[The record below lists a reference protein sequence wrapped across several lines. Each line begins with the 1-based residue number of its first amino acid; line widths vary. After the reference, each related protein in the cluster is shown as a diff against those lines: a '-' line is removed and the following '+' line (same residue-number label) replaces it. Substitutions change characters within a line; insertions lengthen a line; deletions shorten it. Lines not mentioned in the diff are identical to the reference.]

1 MVAPVNSGADTP
13 ATRTANPAPA
23 RGADGSAPAAAS
35 FAVRLGAMGR
45 WFRPSI
51 VVGALSLMAVIG
63 LYWFMALL
71 PGTNPALVPAPPQI
85 LQTFIEE
92 LRSGELWIN
101 TYASLKRVLIGYL
114 LGAGL
119 ALLLGSLAGWFRF
132 WGYILNPIIDALRP
146 IPALAYIP
154 LVIVW
159 VGIGEPS
166 RIIIIVLAVFKPV
179 VVNAR
184 AGMQEVAQIYVDA
197 ARTLGASRWRVFTTV
212 ALPSAIPYFIAGM
225 RTGVSTGFLAL
236 VAAELIAAPSGL
248 GFMIQNAG
256 QYFRTDITI
265 VGIIVIG
272 LLGALLDQIASRT
285 GRALTSW
292 SDVRREQ

>member
-1 MVAPVNSGADTP
+1 MRTSGRGGWLARICTP
-13 ATRTANPAPA
+13 A
-23 RGADGSAPAAAS
+23 
-35 FAVRLGAMGR
+35 VL
-45 WFRPSI
+45 
-51 VVGALSLMAVIG
+51 VGAVSLAAVVAI
-63 LYWFMALL
+63 YWYMALR
-71 PGTNPALVPAPPQI
+71 PGTNPALVPAPPSI
-85 LQTFIEE
+85 VKALREE
-92 LRSGELWIN
+92 IASGDLLVN
-101 TYASLKRVLIGYL
+101 TIASLKRVVIGFCIGASL
-114 LGAGL
+114 ALVLGA
-119 ALLLGSLAGWFRF
+119 LAGWFRYA
-132 WGYILNPIIDALRP
+132 GYVLNPIIDALRP

-166 RIIIIVLAVFKPV
+166 RIIIIVLAVFKPC

-184 AGMQEVAQIYVDA
+184 AGMKEVAQIYVDA

-212 ALPSAIPYFIAGM
+212 ALPSAVPYFIAGL

-256 QYFRTDITI
+256 QYFRTDVTI

-272 LLGALLDQIASRT
+272 LLGALLDQLANRT
-285 GRALTSW
+285 GRALTAW
-292 SDVRREQ
+292 SEVRREP

>member
-1 MVAPVNSGADTP
+1 MTQ
-13 ATRTANPAPA
+13 R
-23 RGADGSAPAAAS
+23 AS
-35 FAVRLGAMGR
+35 LLQRLL
-45 WFRPSI
+45 RPS
-51 VVGALSLMAVIG
+51 VLVGTLSLCGVVA
-63 LYWFMALL
+63 LYWAMALK
-71 PGTNPALVPAPPQI
+71 PGTNAALVPAPPVI
-85 LQTFIEE
+85 LQTFVEE
-92 LRSGELWIN
+92 LRSGDLLTN
-101 TYASLKRVLIGYL
+101 TIASMQRVLIGYAIGAVL
-114 LGAGL
+114 ALALGA
-119 ALLLGSLAGWFRF
+119 LAGWFRW

-166 RIIIIVLAVFKPV
+166 RIIIIALAVFKPI

-184 AGMQEVAQIYVDA
+184 AGMLEVAQIYVDA
-197 ARTLGASRWRVFTTV
+197 ARTLGASRWRVFATV
-212 ALPSAIPYFIAGM
+212 ALPSAVPYFIAGM

-256 QYFRTDITI
+256 QYFRTDVTI

-272 LLGALLDQIASRT
+272 LLGAALDQIASRA
-285 GRALTSW
+285 GRAMTRW
-292 SDVRREQ
+292 SDVRRTQ

>member
-1 MVAPVNSGADTP
+1 MIRRVLSP
-13 ATRTANPAPA
+13 A
-23 RGADGSAPAAAS
+23 
-35 FAVRLGAMGR
+35 VL
-45 WFRPSI
+45 
-51 VVGALSLMAVIG
+51 VGTLSLAAVVG
-63 LYWFMALL
+63 LYWLLALR
-71 PGTNPALVPAPPQI
+71 PGTNAALVPVPPKI
-85 LQTFIEE
+85 FAALLEE
-92 LRSGELWIN
+92 LGNGNLLTN
-101 TYASLKRVLIGYL
+101 TLASMQRVVIGFAIGAALALI
-114 LGAGL
+114 LGA
-119 ALLLGSLAGWFRF
+119 LAGWFKW
-132 WGYILNPIIDALRP
+132 WGWILNPIIDAIRP

-166 RIIIIVLAVFKPV
+166 RLIIIALAVFKPC

-197 ARTLGASRWRVFTTV
+197 ARTLGASKWRVFTTV
-212 ALPSAIPYFIAGM
+212 AIPSAIPYFIAGL

-272 LLGALLDQIASRT
+272 LLGAALDQIAT
-285 GRALTSW
+285 RAGKSMTKW
-292 SDVRREQ
+292 SEVRREQ

>member
-1 MVAPVNSGADTP
+1 MTTARNGPDPVATADVAEEAIVA
-13 ATRTANPAPA
+13 ATAPRAALPPPA
-23 RGADGSAPAAAS
+23 RGLAACGR
-35 FAVRLGAMGR
+35 RLLHPQ
-45 WFRPSI
+45 FI
-51 VVGALSLMAVIG
+51 VGALSLMAVVA
-63 LYWFMALL
+63 LYWMLALR
-71 PGTNPALVPAPPQI
+71 PGTNAALVPVPPQI
-85 LQTFIEE
+85 GAAFVKE
-92 LRSGELWIN
+92 LANGNLLTN
-101 TYASLKRVLIGYL
+101 TLASTQRVVIGFVIGSAL
-114 LGAGL
+114 ALALGAM
-119 ALLLGSLAGWFRF
+119 AGWFRY
-132 WGYILNPIIDALRP
+132 WGYILNPIIDAIRP

-166 RIIIIVLAVFKPV
+166 RLIIIALAVFKPC

-197 ARTLGASRWRVFTTV
+197 ARTLGASKWRVFTTV
-212 ALPSAIPYFIAGM
+212 AIPSAIPYFIAGL

-256 QYFRTDITI
+256 QYFRTDVTI

-272 LLGALLDQIASRT
+272 LLGALLDQIASRA
-285 GRALTSW
+285 GRAMTKW
-292 SDVRREQ
+292 SEVRRTQ

>member
-1 MVAPVNSGADTP
+1 VTIVEET
-13 ATRTANPAPA
+13 
-23 RGADGSAPAAAS
+23 
-35 FAVRLGAMGR
+35 
-45 WFRPSI
+45 RPSPPRPHVSAARRLLRPSLVI
-51 VVGALSLMAVIG
+51 GALSLCAVIG
-63 LYWFMALL
+63 LYWLMALK

-85 LQTFIEE
+85 VQTFVEE
-92 LRSGELWIN
+92 LRSGDLAIN
-101 TYASLKRVLIGYL
+101 TYASIKRVLAGYL
-114 LGAGL
+114 IGAAL
-119 ALLLGSLAGWFRF
+119 ALLLGALAGWFRG
-132 WGYILNPIIDALRP
+132 WGYVLNPIIDALRP

-166 RIIIIVLAVFKPV
+166 RIIIIALAVFKPI

-197 ARTLGASRWRVFTTV
+197 ARTLGASRWRVFSTI
-212 ALPSAIPYFIAGM
+212 AIPSAIPYFIAGL

-256 QYFRTDITI
+256 QYFRTDVTI

-272 LLGALLDQIASRT
+272 LLGALLDQIASRA

-292 SDVRREQ
+292 SDVRREP

>member
-1 MVAPVNSGADTP
+1 LI
-13 ATRTANPAPA
+13 
-23 RGADGSAPAAAS
+23 
-35 FAVRLGAMGR
+35 LGA
-45 WFRPSI
+45 
-51 VVGALSLMAVIG
+51 
-63 LYWFMALL
+63 
-71 PGTNPALVPAPPQI
+71 
-85 LQTFIEE
+85 
-92 LRSGELWIN
+92 
-101 TYASLKRVLIGYL
+101 
-114 LGAGL
+114 
-119 ALLLGSLAGWFRF
+119 LAGWFRY
-132 WGYILNPIIDALRP
+132 WGYVLNPIIDALRP

-166 RIIIIVLAVFKPV
+166 RIIIIVLAVFKPF

-184 AGMQEVAQIYVDA
+184 AGMKEVAQIYVDA

-212 ALPSAIPYFIAGM
+212 ALPSAVPYFIAGL

-256 QYFRTDITI
+256 QYFRTDVTI
-265 VGIIVIG
+265 VGLIVIRLVG
-272 LLGALLDQIASRT
+272 DEIDQVAT
-285 GRALTSW
+285 RAGKSMTKW

>member
-1 MVAPVNSGADTP
+1 MSPSTGIVGL
-13 ATRTANPAPA
+13 A
-23 RGADGSAPAAAS
+23 R
-35 FAVRLGAMGR
+35 RLL
-45 WFRPSI
+45 RPSVI
-51 VVGALSLMAVIG
+51 VGALSLGAVIG
-63 LYWFMALL
+63 LYWFMALR
-71 PGTNPALVPAPPQI
+71 PGANPALVPAPPKI
-85 LQTFIEE
+85 LHTFFEE
-92 LRSGELWIN
+92 LANGDLVANSL
-101 TYASLKRVLIGYL
+101 ASLQRVLIGYL
-114 LGAGL
+114 IGAGL
-119 ALLLGSLAGWFRF
+119 ALVLGALAGWFRYA
-132 WGYILNPIIDALRP
+132 GYVLNPIIDALRP

-166 RIIIIVLAVFKPV
+166 RIIIIALAVFKPC

-256 QYFRTDITI
+256 QYFRTDVTI

-272 LLGALLDQIASRT
+272 VLGALLDQVASRA
-285 GRALTSW
+285 GRAMTAW
-292 SDVRREQ
+292 SEVRREP

>member
-1 MVAPVNSGADTP
+1 MTD
-13 ATRTANPAPA
+13 NPGLA
-23 RGADGSAPAAAS
+23 RLRG
-35 FAVRLGAMGR
+35 LL
-45 WFRPSI
+45 RPSI
-51 VVGALSLMAVIG
+51 VVGTLSLCGVVA
-63 LYWFMALL
+63 LYWYMASR
-71 PGTNPALVPAPPQI
+71 PGTNAALVPAPPTI
-85 LQTFIEE
+85 VETFAEE
-92 LRSGELWIN
+92 LRSGDLWAN
-101 TYASLKRVLIGYL
+101 TLASLQRVLIGYL
-114 LGAGL
+114 IGAGAALALGA
-119 ALLLGSLAGWFRF
+119 LAGWFRW

-166 RIIIIVLAVFKPV
+166 RIIIIALAVFKPV

-197 ARTLGASRWRVFTTV
+197 ARTLGASRWRVFATV
-212 ALPSAIPYFIAGM
+212 ALPSAVPYFIAGL

-256 QYFRTDITI
+256 QYFRTDVTI

-272 LLGALLDQIASRT
+272 LLGALLDQMASRA

-292 SDVRREQ
+292 SEVRREP

>member
-1 MVAPVNSGADTP
+1 MK
-13 ATRTANPAPA
+13 
-23 RGADGSAPAAAS
+23 
-35 FAVRLGAMGR
+35 RLLK
-45 WFRPSI
+45 PSWI
-51 VVGALSLMAVIG
+51 VGALSIMGVIA
-63 LYWFMALL
+63 LYWIMATR
-71 PGTNPALVPAPPQI
+71 PGVNAALMPPPPTI
-85 LQTFIEE
+85 LSTFGEE
-92 LRSGELWIN
+92 LKSGDLWIN
-101 TYASLKRVLIGYL
+101 TYASLKRVVIGYVI
-114 LGAGL
+114 GAGL
-119 ALLLGSLAGWFRF
+119 ALMLGALAGWFRY
-132 WGYILNPIIDALRP
+132 WGYVLNPIIDALRP

-184 AGMQEVAQIYVDA
+184 AGMKEVAQIYVDA
-197 ARTLGASRWRVFTTV
+197 ARTLGASRWRVFATV

-272 LLGALLDQIASRT
+272 LLGALLDQIANRA

-292 SDVRREQ
+292 SEVRRDA

>member
-1 MVAPVNSGADTP
+1 MMQSNAG
-13 ATRTANPAPA
+13 
-23 RGADGSAPAAAS
+23 GSRH
-35 FAVRLGAMGR
+35 RL
-45 WFRPSI
+45 FRPSLI
-51 VVGALSLMAVIG
+51 VGALSLCAIIAA
-63 LYWFMALL
+63 YWAMALR
-71 PGTNPALVPAPPQI
+71 PGTNAALVPAPPVI
-85 LQTFIEE
+85 LQTLIEE
-92 LRSGELWIN
+92 LRSGDLLTN
-101 TYASLKRVLIGYL
+101 TLASLQRVLIGYAIGAAL
-114 LGAGL
+114 ALALGA
-119 ALLLGSLAGWFRF
+119 LAGWFRW

-166 RIIIIVLAVFKPV
+166 RIIIIALAVFKPI

-197 ARTLGASRWRVFTTV
+197 ARTLGASRWRVFATV
-212 ALPSAIPYFIAGM
+212 ALPSAVPYFIAGM

-256 QYFRTDITI
+256 QYFRTDVTI

-272 LLGALLDQIASRT
+272 VLGALLDQTASRA
-285 GRALTSW
+285 GRALTAW
-292 SDVRREQ
+292 SDVRREP

>member
-1 MVAPVNSGADTP
+1 MQHNAGYVRML
-13 ATRTANPAPA
+13 TR
-23 RGADGSAPAAAS
+23 
-35 FAVRLGAMGR
+35 LL
-45 WFRPSI
+45 RPSV
-51 VVGALSLMAVIG
+51 VVGALSLAAIVG
-63 LYWFMALL
+63 AYWYMALR
-71 PGTNPALVPAPPQI
+71 PGTNPALVPTPPRI
-85 LQTFIEE
+85 LEAFVAE
-92 LRSGELWIN
+92 LQSGDLLVNAW
-101 TYASLKRVLIGYL
+101 ASLRRVVIGYL
-114 LGAGL
+114 IGAGL
-119 ALLLGSLAGWFRF
+119 ALVLGALAGWFRYA
-132 WGYILNPIIDALRP
+132 GYILNPVIDALRP

-166 RIIIIVLAVFKPV
+166 RLIIIALAVFKPC

-197 ARTLGASRWRVFTTV
+197 ARTLGASRWRVFATV
-212 ALPSAIPYFIAGM
+212 AIPSAIPYFIAGL

-256 QYFRTDITI
+256 QYFRTDVTI

-272 LLGALLDQIASRT
+272 LLGALLDQLASRA
-285 GRALTSW
+285 GRALTAW
-292 SDVRREQ
+292 SDVRRDQ

>member
-1 MVAPVNSGADTP
+1 MKREQDV
-13 ATRTANPAPA
+13 
-23 RGADGSAPAAAS
+23 
-35 FAVRLGAMGR
+35 GR
-45 WFRPSI
+45 WTRRLLQPSVI
-51 VVGALSLMAVIG
+51 VGALSLCAVVA
-63 LYWFMALL
+63 LYWAMALR
-71 PGTNPALVPAPPQI
+71 PGTNPALVPPPPQI
-85 LQTFIEE
+85 LQTFVEE
-92 LRSGELWIN
+92 LRTGDLVAN
-101 TYASLKRVLIGYL
+101 TYASLKRVLAGYL
-114 LGAGL
+114 IGAGL
-119 ALLLGSLAGWFRF
+119 ALLLGALAGWFRW

-166 RIIIIVLAVFKPV
+166 RIIIIALAVFKPC

-197 ARTLGASRWRVFTTV
+197 ARTLGASRWRVFSTV
-212 ALPSAIPYFIAGM
+212 AIPSAIPYFIAGM

-256 QYFRTDITI
+256 QYFRTDVTI

-272 LLGALLDQIASRT
+272 LLGALLDQMASRA
-285 GRALTSW
+285 GRALTAW
-292 SDVRREQ
+292 ADVRREP

>member
-1 MVAPVNSGADTP
+1 MTLRKLWSP
-13 ATRTANPAPA
+13 A
-23 RGADGSAPAAAS
+23 
-35 FAVRLGAMGR
+35 VL
-45 WFRPSI
+45 
-51 VVGALSLMAVIG
+51 VGALSLAAVVG
-63 LYWFMALL
+63 LYWLVALR
-71 PGTNPALVPAPPQI
+71 PGTNAALVPVPPKI
-85 LQTFIEE
+85 LAAFIEE
-92 LRSGELWIN
+92 LANGNLLTNSA
-101 TYASLKRVLIGYL
+101 ASIQRVLIGFFVGAAAAL
-114 LGAGL
+114 ILGA
-119 ALLLGSLAGWFRF
+119 LAGWFKW
-132 WGYILNPIIDALRP
+132 WGWILNPIIDAIRP

-166 RIIIIVLAVFKPV
+166 RLIIIALAVFKPC

-197 ARTLGASRWRVFTTV
+197 ARTLGASKWRVFTTI
-212 ALPSAIPYFIAGM
+212 AIPSAIPYFIAGL

-272 LLGALLDQIASRT
+272 VLGALLDQGASRA
-285 GRALTSW
+285 GRALTRW
-292 SDVRREQ
+292 SEVRRDQ

>member
-1 MVAPVNSGADTP
+1 MMRRLFSPAVA
-13 ATRTANPAPA
+13 
-23 RGADGSAPAAAS
+23 
-35 FAVRLGAMGR
+35 
-45 WFRPSI
+45 
-51 VVGALSLMAVIG
+51 VGALSLAAVVG
-63 LYWFMALL
+63 VYWLLALR
-71 PGTNPALVPAPPQI
+71 PGTNAALVPVPQKI
-85 LQTFIEE
+85 LAAFAEE
-92 LRSGELWIN
+92 IANGNLPTNML
-101 TYASLKRVLIGYL
+101 ASIQRVLIGFF
-114 LGAGL
+114 LGAAL
-119 ALLLGSLAGWFRF
+119 ALILGAMAGWFKW
-132 WGYILNPIIDALRP
+132 WGWILNPIIDAIRP

-166 RIIIIVLAVFKPV
+166 RLIIIALAVFKPC

-197 ARTLGASRWRVFTTV
+197 ARTLGASKWRVFTTV
-212 ALPSAIPYFIAGM
+212 AIPSAIPYFIAGL

-272 LLGALLDQIASRT
+272 VLGALLDQGASRA
-285 GRALTSW
+285 GRALTKW
-292 SDVRREQ
+292 SDARKVQ